1 MLEMVNMTKN
11 EIINATVTKKAV
23 RKKQEPEH
31 DRFDVTT
38 SPSRHSFG
46 SGTMLEE
53 HWQKRCL
60 ITSRPIPQLAEH
72 PDL

>member
-23 RKKQEPEH
+23 RKKQEPEQNCC
-31 DRFDVTT
+31 DVTT
-38 SPSRHSFG
+38 SPSRQPFV

-53 HWQKRCL
+53 HWQNRCL
-60 ITSRPIPQLAEH
+60 ITSRPFPQLAEH